1 MTQKTKQKKP
11 IRNGKTP
18 ATVAGYR
25 VLGETRDGVRILA
38 PKGKP
43 QSFTVPELKKAI
55 RSVRAGKAA

>member
-1 MTQKTKQKKP
+1 MTQKTTQKKP
-11 IRNGKTP
+11 ARTGNTP
-18 ATVAGYR
+18 TTVGGYK